1 MDKINDFP
9 HKRQPNERNHNQHQ
23 PLDVNEKTPV
33 NQIVMPYDQIKAY
46 DMDTN
51 LTLELKRENE
61 TAKDVNDIAF
71 FILANSKDEY
81 TNVEN
86 YSVENGIV
94 NFTMPKV
101 DTDKYYP
108 QIMDKQGR
116 VYSSN
121 DNQFIDV
128 VYNRESRVNELFPMI
143 KHEVIEKVTPSVKQY
158 VMDNKEEFSI
168 KGDKGDK
175 GEKGDRG
182 ERGKQGYKGN
192 RGEKGDKGDR
202 GEQGPQGEQGERGF
216 RGNRGPE
223 GPQGP
228 IGPQGPKGVDG
239 TVEFSELTQ
248 EQIEMIRGPQ
258 GPQGPEGPEGPEG
271 PKGEKGDKGD
281 KGDNGIDGVNITI
294 DRSGQENLIPFTD
307 FAFWNELGIT
317 ELHDY
322 NGYGKGEIDTQI
334 HNDKFLKVTNTNTV
348 DLPTCGLTTDYS
360 HVPLK
365 PETNYKLRFKT
376 YTTSTLPLNYCYLLS
391 SNGNKVLPK
400 PVSLGMVEKFN
411 ISDTEYNVEL
421 YELDINVVDRYDNYR
436 LLIGYQY
443 PEIKEDDFEFYIS
456 DIVLV
461 EGQEMSKTYFPSI
474 RDLYKLIQ

>member
-1 MDKINDFP
+1 
-9 HKRQPNERNHNQHQ
+9 
-23 PLDVNEKTPV
+23 
-33 NQIVMPYDQIKAY
+33 
-46 DMDTN
+46 
-51 LTLELKRENE
+51 TLELKRENE

-71 FILANSKDEY
+71 FILANSKDAY

-86 YSVENGIV
+86 YSVENGVV

-143 KHEVIEKVTPSVKQY
+143 KHEVIEKVTPAVKQY

-192 RGEKGDKGDR
+192 RGEKGDKGER
-202 GEQGPQGEQGERGF
+202 GEQGPQGERGERGF

-258 GPQGPEGPEGPEG
+258 GEQGPEGPEGTEGTEGPKGEQGPEG
-271 PKGEKGDKGD
+271 PKGEVTNEQLEELHINIKRFGAVG
-281 KGDNGIDGVNITI
+281 DGVADDTQAIKDTIEHAESVGSHTPVFIPHGIYKTSETITC
-294 DRSGQENLIPFTD
+294 SNPLYAQEATIN
-307 FAFWNELGIT
+307 
-317 ELHDY
+317 Y
-322 NGYGKGEIDTQI
+322 NGTGTALVIGDESEPGIVTARR
-334 HNDKFLKVTNTNTV
+334 KFS
-348 DLPTCGLTTDYS
+348 LPR
-360 HVPLK
+360 VI
-365 PETNYKLRFKT
+365 NKLRGSDGWDS
-376 YTTSTLPLNYCYLLS
+376 TSIGVKCVNLNTC
-391 SNGNKVLPK
+391 
-400 PVSLGMVEKFN
+400 
-411 ISDTEYNVEL
+411 
-421 YELDINVVDRYDNYR
+421 
-436 LLIGYQY
+436 
-443 PEIKEDDFEFYIS
+443 EIYVPFIQDFE
-456 DIVLV
+456 
-461 EGQEMSKTYFPSI
+461 
-474 RDLYKLIQ
+474 

>member
-9 HKRQPNERNHNQHQ
+9 HKKQPNERNHNQHQ
-23 PLDVNEKTPV
+23 PLYVNEKTPV

-61 TAKDVNDIAF
+61 IANDVNDIAF

-86 YSVENGIV
+86 YSVENGVV

-143 KHEVIEKVTPSVKQY
+143 KNEVIEKVTPAVKQY
-158 VMDNKEEFSI
+158 VMDNKDEFSI

-192 RGEKGDKGDR
+192 RGEKGEKGDR
-202 GEQGPQGEQGERGF
+202 GEKGEKGDKGDRGF

-239 TVEFSELTQ
+239 TVEFSELTE
-248 EQIEMIRGPQ
+248 EQIEMIRGP
-258 GPQGPEGPEGPEG
+258 
-271 PKGEKGDKGD
+271 KGEQGEQGERGLKGDKGD
-281 KGDNGIDGVNITI
+281 KGDKGVKGDMGNITQI
-294 DRSGQENLIPFTD
+294 NPNLLSFNPVNWVENSIYNAEGDVVTDTEETKGNMRYVDTIPLNKGQTYTYTDHSLYLGAISKSILIIEDNGVIVETIEVSRTESKTFTSQGNTLKLSLISGDNNIAIKSNFLTRSDQRLLPKLENGNRTPVSKAI
-307 FAFWNELGIT
+307 
-317 ELHDY
+317 HD
-322 NGYGKGEIDTQI
+322 
-334 HNDKFLKVTNTNTV
+334 LKVKIDLLTN
-348 DLPTCGLTTDYS
+348 
-360 HVPLK
+360 
-365 PETNYKLRFKT
+365 
-376 YTTSTLPLNYCYLLS
+376 
-391 SNGNKVLPK
+391 
-400 PVSLGMVEKFN
+400 
-411 ISDTEYNVEL
+411 
-421 YELDINVVDRYDNYR
+421 
-436 LLIGYQY
+436 
-443 PEIKEDDFEFYIS
+443 
-456 DIVLV
+456 
-461 EGQEMSKTYFPSI
+461 
-474 RDLYKLIQ
+474 

>member
-9 HKRQPNERNHNQHQ
+9 HKKQPNERNHDQHQ

-86 YSVENGIV
+86 YSVENGVV

-143 KHEVIEKVTPSVKQY
+143 KNEVIEKVTPAVKQY

-192 RGEKGDKGDR
+192 RGEKGEKGDR
-202 GEQGPQGEQGERGF
+202 GEKGEKGDKGDRGF

-239 TVEFSELTQ
+239 TVEFSELTD

-258 GPQGPEGPEGPEG
+258 GEQGEQGPEGPEGPEG
-271 PKGEKGDKGD
+271 PKGV
-281 KGDNGIDGVNITI
+281 DG
-294 DRSGQENLIPFTD
+294 
-307 FAFWNELGIT
+307 
-317 ELHDY
+317 
-322 NGYGKGEIDTQI
+322 
-334 HNDKFLKVTNTNTV
+334 TV
-348 DLPTCGLTTDYS
+348 DFDSLT
-360 HVPLK
+360 
-365 PETNYKLRFKT
+365 PEQLM
-376 YTTSTLPLNYCYLLS
+376 LLT
-391 SNGNKVLPK
+391 P
-400 PVSLGMVEKFN
+400 EF
-411 ISDTEYNVEL
+411 
-421 YELDINVVDRYDNYR
+421 ELD
-436 LLIGYQY
+436 
-443 PEIKEDDFEFYIS
+443 ED
-456 DIVLV
+456 
-461 EGQEMSKTYFPSI
+461 GN
-474 RDLYKLIQ
+474 LYVITPDE

>member
-9 HKRQPNERNHNQHQ
+9 HKKQPNERNHNQHQ

-86 YSVENGIV
+86 YSVENGVV

-143 KHEVIEKVTPSVKQY
+143 KHEVIEKVTPAVKQY

-168 KGDKGDK
+168 KGEKGDK
-175 GEKGDRG
+175 GDKGDRG

-192 RGEKGDKGDR
+192 RGEKGEKGDR
-202 GEQGPQGEQGERGF
+202 GEQGSQGEKGERGF
-216 RGNRGPE
+216 RGNRGE
-223 GPQGP
+223 KGERGLQG
-228 IGPQGPKGVDG
+228 IQ
-239 TVEFSELTQ
+239 
-248 EQIEMIRGPQ
+248 
-258 GPQGPEGPEGPEG
+258 
-271 PKGEKGDKGD
+271 GEKGDKGD
-281 KGDNGIDGVNITI
+281 KGDMGNITQI
-294 DRSGQENLIPFTD
+294 NPNLLSFNPVNWVVD
-307 FAFWNELGIT
+307 SRYS
-317 ELHDY
+317 DV
-322 NGYGKGEIDTQI
+322 GEIVSDSSG
-334 HNDKFLKVTNTNTV
+334 DLRYENTITLNK
-348 DLPTCGLTTDYS
+348 GLTY
-360 HVPLK
+360 
-365 PETNYKLRFKT
+365 T
-376 YTTSTLPLNYCYLLS
+376 YTDHSTFVSAVSKSILIIEDNGVIVDTIEVLRGGSNTFTPQGNTLKLSLISGEGLNIRGHFLTNPDQRLLPKLE
-391 SNGNKVLPK
+391 NGNRT
-400 PVSLGMVEKFN
+400 PVSKA
-411 ISDTEYNVEL
+411 IHEL
-421 YELDINVVDRYDNYR
+421 QVKID
-436 LLIGYQY
+436 LL
-443 PEIKEDDFEFYIS
+443 
-456 DIVLV
+456 
-461 EGQEMSKTYFPSI
+461 TN
-474 RDLYKLIQ
+474 